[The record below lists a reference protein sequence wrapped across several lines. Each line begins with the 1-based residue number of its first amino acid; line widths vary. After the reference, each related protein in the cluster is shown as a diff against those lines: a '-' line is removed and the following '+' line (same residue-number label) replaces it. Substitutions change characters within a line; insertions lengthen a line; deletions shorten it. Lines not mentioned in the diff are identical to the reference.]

1 MNYDPPSTEG
11 ATPVELDAEGFEIV
25 GNEALS
31 GHMFGQAETLPPIM
45 RQAEAVPIE
54 IIRAKDAAIDKWA
67 AEATAKATAGDNA
80 SAPPKT
86 ASALLRASMA
96 SQKDE
101 AETQLQG
108 IEAQIIVAEET
119 AEAGVRQARAEYE
132 QTLLQ
137 AKRKMNTLLDRLGD
151 DRDLALAQ
159 LEASKADVLDIVAML
174 SAGIEAGS
182 AQA

>member
-1 MNYDPPSTEG
+1 MNMHNPPSTEG
-11 ATPVELDAEGFEIV
+11 ATPVELDDEGFEHV
-25 GNEALS
+25 GNEALN
-31 GHMFGQAETLPPIM
+31 GHLHGQAETLPPIM
-45 RQAEAVPIE
+45 RQAT
-54 IIRAKDAAIDKWA
+54 
-67 AEATAKATAGDNA
+67 AEATGGDNA

-119 AEAGVRQARAEYE
+119 ALASGHQARAECD
-132 QTLLQ
+132 QAIKQ
-137 AKRKMNTLLDRLGD
+137 AKAKMRKVLDRIEGD
-151 DRDLALAQ
+151 RTEQMAA

>member
-1 MNYDPPSTEG
+1 MSAALPATMETDQMDFSPPSTEG
-11 ATPVELDAEGFEIV
+11 ATPVELDAEGFEHV
-25 GNEALS
+25 SNEALS
-31 GHMFGQAETLPPIM
+31 AHLYGQAETLPPIT
-45 RQAEAVPIE
+45 RQAT
-54 IIRAKDAAIDKWA
+54 
-67 AEATAKATAGDNA
+67 AEATGGDIA

-159 LEASKADVLDIVAML
+159 LEASKADVLAIVAML